1 MKEDTAG
8 NNVPMVA
15 RRLRGGRHSSMEAG
29 HHHNNMERQG
39 RTTIIKGDMGIMII
53 TEAMEDMDN
62 NKIIMDNTTTPV
74 TDEDLHRSKI
84 PMGQDLG
91 EVEDQRQTAVE
102 GL

>member
-15 RRLRGGRHSSMEAG
+15 RRLRGGCHSSSMEAG
-29 HHHNNMERQG
+29 HHHNNMDHQG

-53 TEAMEDMDN
+53 TEAMEDMD
-62 NKIIMDNTTTPV
+62 KIITDNTTTPV
-74 TDEDLHRSKI
+74 MDEDLHRSKI

-91 EVEDQRQTAVE
+91 EVEDQRQAAAE

>member
-1 MKEDTAG
+1 MKEDTAD

-15 RRLRGGRHSSMEAG
+15 RRLRGGCHSSNMEAD
-29 HHHNNMERQG
+29 HHHNNMDRQS

-53 TEAMEDMDN
+53 TEAMEDMD
-62 NKIIMDNTTTPV
+62 KIMTDNTTTPAMG
-74 TDEDLHRSKI
+74 EDLHRSKI

-91 EVEDQRQTAVE
+91 EAEDRRQAAVE